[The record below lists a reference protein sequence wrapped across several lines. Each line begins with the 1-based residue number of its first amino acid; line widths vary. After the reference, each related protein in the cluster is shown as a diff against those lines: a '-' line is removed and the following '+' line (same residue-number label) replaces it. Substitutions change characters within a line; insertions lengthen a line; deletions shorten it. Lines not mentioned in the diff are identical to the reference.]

1 MEDWDTG
8 DHNNLL
14 QTCSRPHMQHQLLSY
29 YKQKSSGN
37 RLNKV
42 FMTSDFSE
50 ISIDLVM
57 DLDDNLSIIE
67 EELEHMEVSKG
78 EKKM

>member
-1 MEDWDTG
+1 
-8 DHNNLL
+8 
-14 QTCSRPHMQHQLLSY
+14 MQHQLLLSH